1 MARDRAFYA
10 DQLKKKLMPSAL
22 KNEKCKGS
30 SLKPPWC
37 RIYQSYQRTNLSQRN
52 TPNYGLMP
60 VRTPKQIERWNRLTK
75 SVFKTEHHFNM
86 TKPYILNPTTKCT
99 HNLVVFK
106 QIHVPKK
113 FICPY
118 SMMFSPFPRSQEE
131 IKNRQR
137 EKCHEK
143 N

>member
-1 MARDRAFYA
+1 MDKQSKSVKHR
-10 DQLKKKLMPSAL
+10 KLS
-22 KNEKCKGS
+22 KNEFITKKYS
-30 SLKPPWC
+30 KL
-37 RIYQSYQRTNLSQRN
+37 RFDA
-52 TPNYGLMP
+52 

-86 TKPYILNPTTKCT
+86 NKPYILNPTTKCT
-99 HNLVVFK
+99 RNLVVFK